1 MTHWG
6 TAERVRNI
14 CGTMGRLPAEV
25 RAMTPSE
32 TMDLVAGWNAAQAE
46 ASGKVE
52 APSRAVTEDLMA
64 RYG

>member
-1 MTHWG
+1 
-6 TAERVRNI
+6 
-14 CGTMGRLPAEV
+14 
-25 RAMTPSE
+25 MTPSE

-52 APSRAVTEDLMA
+52 APSRAVTEELMA